1 MVTNPDDPHL
11 GQSVLTEGA
20 PIGEASAAMIMIHGR
35 GADAADIIG
44 LAQLF
49 ERPDIAYLAPEAA
62 GHVWYP
68 NRFLAPRDS
77 NEPWLSSA
85 LAVIARLVA
94 AAGVAGTPPERVAIL
109 GFSQG
114 ACLALEFAARHP
126 RRYAGVF
133 ALTGGLIGE
142 GIDPAAYAGSLE
154 GTPVFIGSSDRDP
167 HIPLARVRESS
178 AVMTA
183 LGAALTER
191 IYPGMGHT
199 IVEDEIA
206 HIRRILAESVPP
218 PAA

>member
-1 MVTNPDDPHL
+1 MVSNPRDPHL
-11 GQSVLTEGA
+11 GQGVLTDGA
-20 PIGEASAAMIMIHGR
+20 PIAEASVAMVMIHGR
-35 GADAADIIG
+35 GADAADILG

-68 NRFLAPRDS
+68 NRFMAPVAS
-77 NEPWLSSA
+77 NEPHLSSA
-85 LAVIARLVA
+85 LAVVGRLVA
-94 AAGVAGTPPERVAIL
+94 AAGVAGVGPERIAIL

-114 ACLALEFAARHP
+114 ACLALEFAARNP

-133 ALTGGLIGE
+133 ALTGGLIGVR
-142 GIDPAAYAGSLE
+142 IDPATYTGSLE

-167 HIPLARVRESS
+167 HIPLQRVRESV
-178 AVMTA
+178 AVFSA
-183 LGAALTER
+183 LGAEVTER

-206 HIRRILAESVPP
+206 HVRSILATVPP
-218 PAA
+218 PTA